1 MTRGLTSVPDP
12 DAWRDEIRKEA
23 MRIHE
28 SAMLSSETQFEYAKR
43 WRRVDRWIG
52 GLASALAGVAGVG
65 GLADVLTVRWAGFIA
80 ICSAVAGAVAVSLG
94 APKTKEKASI
104 SANAYRTLQQ
114 NARVFLN
121 IDLPHLDKEEARERL
136 QTLVDSLQALNRD
149 ADIPSS
155 GAFGR
160 AKKAISAG
168 AQSYEADE

>member
-1 MTRGLTSVPDP
+1 MAKAVTSSPDP
-12 DAWRDEIRKEA
+12 DTWRDEIRKEA
-23 MRIHE
+23 ERIHE
-28 SAMLSSETQFEYAKR
+28 SAVLSSETQFEYAKR

-52 GLASALAGVAGVG
+52 GLASALAAAAGVS
-65 GLADVLTVRWAGFIA
+65 GLADVISVRWAGFIA
-80 ICSAVAGAVAVSLG
+80 ICSAIAGAVAVSLG

-114 NARVFLN
+114 DVRVFLN
-121 IDLPHLDKEEARERL
+121 IDLPRLDYDEARTRL
-136 QTLVDSLQALNRD
+136 QSLVDSLQTLNRD